1 MVVSA
6 NSVGRVQPQPG
17 DAFGQF
23 VFSGDTPI
31 GKIAN
36 FYGFPV
42 ARKEM
47 AKPLT
52 DFIQD
57 HLDGRPRVG
66 AAVKIDEVDLVIQD
80 IEGTRITRVGL
91 GFDSAAH

>member
-6 NSVGRVQPQPG
+6 NSAGRVQPEPG

-23 VFSGDTPI
+23 LFSGDVPI
-31 GKIAN
+31 GRIAN
-36 FYGFPV
+36 FYSFPV
-42 ARKEM
+42 PRKEM

-57 HLDGRPRVG
+57 HLAGRPRVG
-66 AAVKIDEVDLVIQD
+66 AEVRIKEIELAVQD
-80 IEGTRITRVGL
+80 VEGTRITCVGL
-91 GFDSAAH
+91 EFDPPAH

>member
-6 NSVGRVQPQPG
+6 NSAGQLQREPG

-23 VFSGDTPI
+23 VFSGDVSI
-31 GKIAN
+31 GRIAN
-36 FYGFPV
+36 FYGLPV

-47 AKPLT
+47 AKSLT

-66 AAVKIDEVDLVIQD
+66 AEVRIDEVELVVQD
-80 IEGTRITRVGL
+80 VEDTRITRVGL
-91 GFDSAAH
+91 ELDPTH